1 MGIFMTNTSSST
13 SSSEREKYQK
23 FYIGSAS
30 ITGDSYSGF
39 EQVLNIN
46 GNGYFTQMIA
56 NINGASAHKYLK
68 ITIDN
73 IVIFNK
79 TLLSSVSSGMLGI
92 ISEEEIVVT
101 SSNASFRGANG
112 TGYYQVPYTP
122 NIYNTFPHSG
132 YTNGTSE
139 ANGSIFIIVPN
150 VIRFNNNIRVDF
162 DGYNCTCN
170 LLYKVATL

>member
-1 MGIFMTNTSSST
+1 MGIFTINTSSST

-23 FYIGSAS
+23 FYVGSAS

-46 GNGYFTQMIA
+46 GT
-56 NINGASAHKYLK
+56 SAHKYLK
-68 ITIDN
+68 ITMDN

-112 TGYYQVPYTP
+112 TGYYQVPYNP